1 MGLVSMFCSD
11 LGQSFEPPSRCS
23 LVTQSPFYDVYLE
36 NIGEVLSKFCLR
48 SEYQGGGHLPGVHCS
63 EKRCSIFI
71 IYQNETLN

>member
-48 SEYQGGGHLPGVHCS
+48 SEYQGGGISLVYIVLKKDAQFLSSTKLKH
-63 EKRCSIFI
+63 
-71 IYQNETLN
+71 